1 MGRMIRI
8 DDEEVEVKEKT
19 IINFVLDESGSMLSR
34 QASVIDGFNK
44 YIRSMRQEREVDRN
58 IFVTLTKFNTDHL
71 GHSQIRVEYLAK
83 DIDEVPLLDKH
94 SYIPSGGTPLYDAI
108 GETVVRLN
116 KELKEEKGKPGVL
129 FVIMT
134 DGEEN
139 ESKEWKDKAKIT
151 KVIQDKEKDDEWTFV
166 YLGADQNAWAQAG
179 AIGLNAGNV
188 MSFSSGAYGQTF
200 DNLAGQ
206 TQAYYRS
213 GSLHTRSF
221 FSGNRTADVQPPIVT
236 NSDDVDDQNNNT
248 IT

>member
-34 QASVIDGFNK
+34 QASVIEGFNK
-44 YIRSMRQEREVDRN
+44 YIRSMRQERVENRS
-58 IFVTLTKFNTDHL
+58 ILVTLTKFNTDQV
-71 GHSQIRVEYLAK
+71 GHPQIRVEYLAK
-83 DIDEVPLLDKH
+83 DIDEVPLLDNNN
-94 SYIPSGGTPLYDAI
+94 YTPSGGTPLYDAI

-116 KELKEEKGKPGVL
+116 KELKGEKGEPGIL

-139 ESKEWKDKAKIT
+139 ESKEWKDKAKIAQ
-151 KVIQDKEKDDEWTFV
+151 VIQDKETEGWTFV

-179 AIGLNAGNV
+179 AIGLNIGNV
-188 MSFSSGAYGQTF
+188 MSFHSHAYGQTF
-200 DNLAGQ
+200 DNLAHQ
-206 TQAYYRS
+206 TQAYYRG

-221 FSGNRTADVQPPIVT
+221 FSGGNTTGDVQPPVVT
-236 NSDDVDDQNNNT
+236 NSDDVDPDNNT